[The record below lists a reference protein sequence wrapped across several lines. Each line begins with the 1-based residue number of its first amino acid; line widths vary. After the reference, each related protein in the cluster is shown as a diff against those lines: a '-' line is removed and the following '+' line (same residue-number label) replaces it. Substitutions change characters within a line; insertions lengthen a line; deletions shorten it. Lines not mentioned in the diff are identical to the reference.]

1 MRALVLSLLL
11 ALAAPAWGATWYV
24 TATGAGATNGTSLAN
39 AFAGW
44 ADIPANTFVA
54 GDVLCVVGELNSD
67 TTMAFTDAG
76 SAGNP
81 IIIAGDCPEGAGILD
96 GNNTAAPVLKL
107 GEAGLAASYVRVRGL
122 TIRDSHPSLST
133 ADCIL
138 DSSLG
143 AGGGFNE
150 FVNLTVTDCGMSAIN
165 MQKPNPTI
173 SGGTY
178 SYCGDDCIGVNTL
191 ATNPTIRGATIEFIS
206 TRTTTGDGIAIY
218 NTPAPSNVIVENNT
232 CYWDYTGKEKSCFIL
247 GVSSG
252 DMVVRGN
259 TLIARVPVP
268 TNHAISIT
276 AGTNVYVE
284 RNYCKG
290 WNACITHYSTDAE
303 GIDSALYVRS
313 NIASESQYA
322 VLFTTSVGTPSLY
335 AENNSG
341 GGLVNGLRATA
352 TVAANLFVRNNAFR
366 LDGSGGDALYVSNS
380 YNSYTGSSNNFG
392 PEGASFIENYKCG
405 GGTYATA
412 AAYVAAC
419 AQEVGTTSSVPG
431 WMGGDS
437 PDSVMGFCLTPDS
450 PLLGAGT
457 YIGAYAT
464 GYRGKD
470 LGKPP
475 AIGAMALC
483 RARAIAADRPAATT
497 RPTH

>member
-1 MRALVLSLLL
+1 MVRALWFLLL
-11 ALAAPAWGATWYV
+11 VAWGQAWAVTYYV
-24 TATGAGATNGTSLAN
+24 TPTGAGATDGTPFTD

-44 ADIPANTFVA
+44 TDIPANTFSA

-67 TTMAFTDAG
+67 TTMSFTDAG

-96 GNNTAAPVLKL
+96 GNNLAAPVLQL
-107 GEAGLAASYVRVRGL
+107 GTAGNAASYVRLRGL
-122 TIRDSHPSLST
+122 TIRDSNPT
-133 ADCIL
+133 TGDCIL

-150 FVNLTVTDCGMSAIN
+150 FINLTVTDCGNYAWHG
-165 MQKPNPTI
+165 QKPNPTI
-173 SGGTY
+173 IGGTY
-178 SYCGDDCIGVNTL
+178 SYCGDDCIVPNTL
-191 ATNPTIRGATIEFIS
+191 AVNPTILNTTIEYIS
-206 TRTTTGDGIAIY
+206 TRTATGDGIAIY
-218 NTPAPSNVIVENNT
+218 DQPGTSNPLVQGNR
-232 CYWDYTGKEKSCFIL
+232 CYWDFTGKTKSCFII
-247 GVSSG
+247 GVANG
-252 DMVVRGN
+252 RVVIMDN
-259 TLIARVPVP
+259 VLIARVPSP

-276 AGTNVYVE
+276 AGTDVYALG
-284 RNYCKG
+284 NYCEG
-290 WNACITHYSTDAE
+290 WNACITHYSTTAE
-303 GIDSALYVRS
+303 GIDSALYVRG
-313 NIASESQYA
+313 NVAEGSQYA

-335 AENNSG
+335 AEHNSG

-352 TVAANLFVRNNAFR
+352 TVAANLFARNNTFR
-366 LDGSGGDALYVSNS
+366 LDGSGGDALYVANTH
-380 YNSYTGSSNNFG
+380 NSYTGSNNNFG
-392 PEGASFIENYKCG
+392 PEGASFIENYECG
-405 GGTYATA
+405 GSTYATA

-419 AQEVGTTSSVPG
+419 TQEVGTTSSVPG

-475 AIGAMALC
+475 AIGAMGLC
-483 RARAIAADRPAATT
+483 NGRARADDRPAASA
-497 RPTH
+497 RPTN